1 VTEAYG
7 AVLSTLD
14 RKPAL
19 QLYCNYLGD
28 KARDLPSSAML
39 YPLALVGEGDPSHTG
54 LIRSVMGVDWDA
66 GTLTLAGALTPGSLV
81 RLMHADNQRLI
92 GGARLAA
99 EQVLAGSGAQ
109 AAVLMVSCV
118 GRRDVLGDEIDDEI
132 EAVRSV
138 FPASTPIAGFY
149 SYGEIGPHGDNR
161 LSELH
166 NQSMTIASF
175 SEV

>member
-1 VTEAYG
+1 MSA
-7 AVLSTLD
+7 A
-14 RKPAL
+14 
-19 QLYCNYLGD
+19 
-28 KARDLPSSAML
+28 SS
-39 YPLALVGEGDPSHTG
+39 S
-54 LIRSVMGVDWDA
+54 
-66 GTLTLAGALTPGSLV
+66 
-81 RLMHADNQRLI
+81 
-92 GGARLAA
+92 
-99 EQVLAGSGAQ
+99 Q